1 MRISSPL
8 LFLLPSLA
16 SAVLTKLKPGFSPEG
31 AFLAARAGCTIHS
44 TCDECYGDGYVICS
58 EHYCFNPGKGQQCC
72 ANGSYCIAKSND
84 CCDSGPGKTGQ
95 SGNPVPL
102 ATDFRT
108 PTASEGA
115 VITCAASNKK
125 YNDGQECCKG
135 YNATWSFCPNSAGC
149 YLLQVETCCT
159 DGSICEGE
167 DCCDLVDAKATTPFP
182 SGPQQTGD
190 AGTSGS
196 MTTAGAPGE
205 KTVTVTD
212 GGVSTSTPTGAAV
225 TNALG
230 GAMVVAMG
238 VLGVAML

>member
-1 MRISSPL
+1 MRIPTPL
-8 LFLLPSLA
+8 LLLLLPSLT
-16 SAVLTKLKPGFSPEG
+16 SAVLTKLKPGFSPNG

-44 TCDECYGDGYVICS
+44 TCDECYGDGY
-58 EHYCFNPGKGQQCC
+58 
-72 ANGSYCIAKSND
+72 
-84 CCDSGPGKTGQ
+84 SGPGKTGQ

-102 ATDFRT
+102 ATDFYT
-108 PTASEGA
+108 PTATGDEGA
-115 VITCAASNKK
+115 VITCSASNEAH
-125 YNDGQECCKG
+125 NDGLECCKG
-135 YNATWSFCPNSAGC
+135 YNATWSFCPKSAGC
-149 YLLQVETCCT
+149 YLPIEQTCCT

-167 DCCDLVDAKATTPFP
+167 ECCDLVDAKATTPFP
-182 SGPQQTGD
+182 SGAQQTSAVGD

-196 MTTAGAPGE
+196 MTTAGAGGE

-212 GGVSTSTPTGAAV
+212 GGMSTSTPTGAAV